1 MPLILFSVSAY
12 KAHVLYE
19 EILYSD
25 FLLCRKMNGFLYNCT
40 TVNLS
45 VKKHKTEKK
54 KGSKVVSELNNSA
67 LA

>member
-12 KAHVLYE
+12 KAHVLFE

-25 FLLCRKMNGFLYNCT
+25 FLLCRKMNGFLYICT

-54 KGSKVVSELNNSA
+54 GSKVVSELNNSV